1 VITAK
6 RLNSVYFAQLSPLGR
21 WPFTTTHT
29 SAAAR
34 IETAAARIASGCEIH
49 QLLPGTEGKVPD

>member
-6 RLNSVYFAQLSPLGR
+6 RLKSVYFAQLSPLGR
-21 WPFTTTHT
+21 WPITTTHT

-34 IETAAARIASGCEIH
+34 IETAAARIAIGSKFH